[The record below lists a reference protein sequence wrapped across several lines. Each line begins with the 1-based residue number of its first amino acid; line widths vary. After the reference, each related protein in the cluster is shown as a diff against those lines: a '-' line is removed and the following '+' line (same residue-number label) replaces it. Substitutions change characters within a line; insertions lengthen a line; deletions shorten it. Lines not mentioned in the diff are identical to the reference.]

1 MVYAFFNTINILTID
16 LGINEKG
23 FTNTNHIQYNLD
35 NDFINN
41 YNKKFSMNPS
51 QLAQQVISNY
61 QTQAGTIYNT
71 PTKTKPIFVMR
82 VPSSMGSAELKNV
95 RDALSK
101 DSITD
106 DYHVVVV
113 PSSDNDFG
121 FEMYNADKIETQKWN
136 ELVNRILK

>member
-1 MVYAFFNTINILTID
+1 MVYAFLNTTYIFIIN

-23 FTNTNHIQYNLD
+23 FTNINFIQYNLD

-41 YNKKFSMNPS
+41 YNKKFSMNPT

-61 QTQAGTIYNT
+61 QKQAGTIYNT
-71 PTKTKPIFVMR
+71 PPVRKPIFVMR
-82 VPSSMGSAELKNV
+82 VPSSLGPTELKNV

>member
-1 MVYAFFNTINILTID
+1 MTP
-16 LGINEKG
+16 
-23 FTNTNHIQYNLD
+23 Q
-35 NDFINN
+35 
-41 YNKKFSMNPS
+41 
-51 QLAQQVISNY
+51 QLAQQVIGQVSN
-61 QTQAGTIYNT
+61 QPPIVQL
-71 PTKTKPIFVMR
+71 KSKPIFVMR
-82 VPSSMGSAELKNV
+82 VPSSMGAAELKNV

>member
-1 MVYAFFNTINILTID
+1 
-16 LGINEKG
+16 
-23 FTNTNHIQYNLD
+23 
-35 NDFINN
+35 
-41 YNKKFSMNPS
+41 MNPS
-51 QLAQQVISNY
+51 LLAKQIISNY
-61 QTQAGTIYNT
+61 QSNPGQIVNT

-82 VPSSMGSAELKNV
+82 VPSSMGAAELKNV

-121 FEMYNADKIETQKWN
+121 FEMYNADKIEVQKWN

>member
-1 MVYAFFNTINILTID
+1 
-16 LGINEKG
+16 
-23 FTNTNHIQYNLD
+23 
-35 NDFINN
+35 
-41 YNKKFSMNPS
+41 
-51 QLAQQVISNY
+51 
-61 QTQAGTIYNT
+61 
-71 PTKTKPIFVMR
+71 MR
-82 VPSSMGSAELKNV
+82 VPSSMGAAELQSFM
-95 RDALSK
+95 DALSK

>member
-1 MVYAFFNTINILTID
+1 
-16 LGINEKG
+16 
-23 FTNTNHIQYNLD
+23 
-35 NDFINN
+35 
-41 YNKKFSMNPS
+41 MNP
-51 QLAQQVISNY
+51 QHLAQQIIANY
-61 QTQAGTIYNT
+61 QTSSGTIYNT

-82 VPSSMGSAELKNV
+82 VPSSMGAAELKNV